1 MQWYDTL
8 QKAAPVVAAIIVV
21 LGALAG
27 LATAIGVLLS
37 ALVAMFKLPPT
48 SALAHAANL
57 FNAAGLDLKK
67 AATALVELAKKF
79 WPSSGPAVVVV
90 IAGAAMLLWSS
101 PARAQQL
108 TLGPSVPLMLVRPGD
123 VHPVS
128 LAPGAGLSAGVDL
141 FPSTVFGA
149 NVHLLSVGGDT
160 FGSVQAAT
168 QLAGAGSISLHVTLA
183 ETLTLLA
190 GLDLYRSD
198 STGLFAGS
206 FTSRNLFFGLGLD
219 YGFIDRLFLK
229 HQVAVVEVPAG
240 EPKP

>member
-1 MQWYDTL
+1 MTL
-8 QKAAPVVAAIIVV
+8 QQLEAYALVACTI
-21 LGALAG
+21 LGALSVFLGVLGPALDK
-27 LATAIGVLLS
+27 LATPGSRLDHFAKALTGVGLDIGKVVS
-37 ALVAMFKLPPT
+37 
-48 SALAHAANL
+48 SGRDALA
-57 FNAAGLDLKK
+57 K
-67 AATALVELAKKF
+67 VPPPVAK
-79 WPSSGPAVVVV
+79 
-90 IAGAAMLLWSS
+90 AMLAISVAYLLTWSS

-108 TLGPSVPLMLVRPGD
+108 TLGPSVPLVLVRPGD

-128 LAPGAGLSAGVDL
+128 LAPGAGISAGVDL

-198 STGLFAGS
+198 STGLFASS
-206 FTSRNLFFGLGLD
+206 FTSRNLFFGVGLD
-219 YGFIDRLFLK
+219 YAFIDRVFLG
-229 HQVAVVEVPAG
+229 HQVAVVQPSAA
-240 EPKP
+240 KP